1 MGGRGREGMG
11 ANEGRSRTLV
21 LYVFVLTVSSP
32 NVTPGIPGPPDYRRG
47 SRPELRQ
54 QHGEDV
60 LRSFHAEQN
69 ERCLSVLTP
78 RTVLKGVKR
87 KDVPRTSHH
96 PVQRGDAS
104 CFFFVVT
111 VPAQFRAVPA
121 HGYPRHHLRCEHRG
135 RDCWRGAWVRVVSQ
149 PH

>member
-1 MGGRGREGMG
+1 MGGRGREGTG

-21 LYVFVLTVSSP
+21 LYVFVLTVSGP
-32 NVTPGIPGPPDYRRG
+32 NVPPGIPGSPDYRRG

-78 RTVLKGVKR
+78 RTV
-87 KDVPRTSHH
+87 
-96 PVQRGDAS
+96 
-104 CFFFVVT
+104 
-111 VPAQFRAVPA
+111 
-121 HGYPRHHLRCEHRG
+121 Y
-135 RDCWRGAWVRVVSQ
+135 
-149 PH
+149 